1 MKKAAGLTLIL
12 LLMQL
17 HCVHAQTLPTDQSAH
32 GGRLTIHV
40 VGFAH
45 NQGQLIVNVF
55 SKEDGFPAD
64 RHRAVRS
71 ITIPITNQN
80 TGEATISDLPIGLYA
95 VSALHDENANGQ
107 LDTNFLGIPK
117 EPTGTSRNVK
127 GHFGPPKFR
136 DAVVTLGREDMTLTI
151 TLH

>member
-1 MKKAAGLTLIL
+1 MRGPVGLLFIL
-12 LLMQL
+12 LLMQP
-17 HCVHAQTLPTDQSAH
+17 HSVRAQILPPDQSVH
-32 GGRLTIHV
+32 SGRLTIRV

-45 NQGQLIVNVF
+45 HQGQLIVNVF
-55 SKEDGFPAD
+55 LKEDGFPAD
-64 RHRAVRS
+64 RQRALRS
-71 ITIPITNQN
+71 IAGPITNQN
-80 TGEATISDLPIGLYA
+80 TQDVEISDLPAGQYA
-95 VSALHDENANGQ
+95 VSVLHDENANGQ

-136 DAVVTLGREDMTLTI
+136 DAVFALGREDMILTI